1 MLWGAAPDITS
12 PDAIDDGRTTASTSE
27 SEWDDCAVD
36 NFGIVLFAG
45 HITTANSL
53 TFMLYE
59 LARAPQLQDRAR
71 AAVDQW
77 YAQLRQRVAQDHA
90 QSVGSAGLGSDEALE
105 RFVTMRS
112 LKQLPLING
121 IVLETLRKWPPVANG
136 TLRVLD
142 ADTVIAGRR
151 VPRGTPVSTPIYAL
165 HHDPEYWPDPN
176 TFDPTRKGLRLGNK
190 HFMPFLQGPRN
201 CLGMNVA
208 LLEMRL
214 AAIRFL
220 RRFKLSLVPR
230 DFEAAGT
237 NLITLGPDDGLPLVL
252 VPREGPTAGSKL

>member
-1 MLWGAAPDITS
+1 MG
-12 PDAIDDGRTTASTSE
+12 G
-27 SEWDDCAVD
+27 
-36 NFGIVLFAG
+36 
-45 HITTANSL
+45 
-53 TFMLYE
+53 
-59 LARAPQLQDRAR
+59 
-71 AAVDQW
+71 
-77 YAQLRQRVAQDHA
+77 
-90 QSVGSAGLGSDEALE
+90 DEALE

-151 VPRGTPVSTPIYAL
+151 VPRGTPVATPIYAL
-165 HHDPEYWPDPN
+165 HHDPEVWPDPD

-214 AAIRFL
+214 AAVRFL
-220 RRFKLSLVPR
+220 RRFKLSLDPQ

-237 NLITLGPDDGLPLVL
+237 NLITLGPDDGLPLVA
-252 VPREGPTAGSKL
+252 VPREGMTVGSKL

>member
-1 MLWGAAPDITS
+1 
-12 PDAIDDGRTTASTSE
+12 
-27 SEWDDCAVD
+27 
-36 NFGIVLFAG
+36 
-45 HITTANSL
+45 
-53 TFMLYE
+53 MLYE
-59 LARAPQLQDRAR
+59 LARAPQLQERAR

-77 YAQLRQRVAQDHA
+77 YEQLRQRLEQDQA
-90 QSVGSAGLGSDEALE
+90 RAGLGGDEALE

-151 VPRGTPVSTPIYAL
+151 VPRGTPVATPIYAL
-165 HHDPEYWPDPN
+165 HHDPEVWPDPD
-176 TFDPTRKGLRLGNK
+176 TFDPTRKGPRLGNK

-214 AAIRFL
+214 AAVRVHMRMHTCQYMFIRMSVHTSI
-220 RRFKLSLVPR
+220 RILVHTCR
-230 DFEAAGT
+230 VHVHRARS
-237 NLITLGPDDGLPLVL
+237 VQM
-252 VPREGPTAGSKL
+252 